1 MRSFIQSMKDDGETI
16 ILQAT
21 EANEEVQ
28 VTELPKAIAG
38 PIWGYYQGGIPPP
51 FWSCLANY
59 EMCAGTMQSPVN
71 IETRYV
77 VRNNKISK
85 FCFSG
90 LRKTAG
96 IKMELKNTG
105 LAVKVQFPDVQPII
119 KGGGLP
125 GPHKLLELHFHW
137 GDTIQRGSEHLIN
150 GKHSALEAHFVFVPT
165 RDDPKHFAAVIGVM
179 IYAGNY
185 NPNYEHIV
193 SKLKDVKH
201 IGDKTDLDNFPIMDL
216 FPESTRC
223 WYRYCGSLTTPPC
236 REKVI
241 WTVLKHSIS
250 MSEDQISE
258 FLKLMGEPRVFTEG
272 NNNIVDTFRPV
283 QPLLQRKV
291 SLSCPRRG
299 KYYYEQNRRNANE
312 YGCINHGYGKQECHK
327 TYYDHSAQSNICLWV
342 DWYRSQLINKRETI
356 TK

>member
-1 MRSFIQSMKDDGETI
+1 MTSKVMLLFFYIETI

-28 VTELPKAIAG
+28 VTELPKAI
-38 PIWGYYQGGIPPP
+38 
-51 FWSCLANY
+51 
-59 EMCAGTMQSPVN
+59 
-71 IETRYV
+71 
-77 VRNNKISK
+77 
-85 FCFSG
+85 
-90 LRKTAG
+90 
-96 IKMELKNTG
+96 
-105 LAVKVQFPDVQPII
+105 AVKVQFPDVQPII

-137 GDTIQRGSEHLIN
+137 GDNIQRGSEHLIN

-327 TYYDHSAQSNICLWV
+327 TRRFRI
-342 DWYRSQLINKRETI
+342 KPI
-356 TK
+356 TVGRRTPNNDNNVHAKWR